1 MKLNTKKIA
10 AIISAAAVA
19 GTFVSV
25 LALNASGTYS
35 ASITSVPSDIVSA
48 TVSYCDMEWATGST
62 DAKVTV
68 SNGSAVVEN
77 LSDSGYYTVKFC
89 TKEAEVG
96 MASFFL
102 GNSGKVYAYE
112 YAYDEALDEYKP
124 TYTETSAVEY
134 EENEYGRLLDISG
147 DGKVELFEIPSE
159 AETAIIYV
167 DTGDYFYGEIEQKI
181 DVNEDGTLTLSGF
194 GTAGDYLIDFYNG
207 DNSSLGSVSFYM
219 DENCV
224 TSIMT
229 YEYNSETKQWEEV
242 YVPVDTFNFM
252 EYAEGDI
259 GSTGEEGV
267 ESYTV
272 TIQNVPDTAAKAEV
286 QCVNAEMESVAS
298 YASVSLP
305 GDGTAVAEG
314 MSSGYY
320 TFNFYDADYNCIGY
334 TTFYLDSE
342 GVTYT
347 YDAASVVDTLV
358 YNELESAPEYEYG
371 DMSVEI
377 YDVPEEIDFV
387 EARYYYG
394 EEEDETILF
403 EPEISSV
410 YTTPLTISGL
420 GMTGSYKL
428 NFYVDGEIRGNAEF
442 YLDADGKVYIP
453 YFEYNDSTQQWEET
467 LVEAETLY
475 YYVNN
480 DILSADNYSYGSTKL
495 TLTNVPADVQYAEV
509 IDYEADESFTAG
521 LPIFPDVTIGDN
533 GVVTIN
539 NFGEEG
545 YYEID
550 LLKEDG
556 VTKAGYVFICI
567 DSDMNIYHLEYNI
580 NPDTFQVETARTQTS
595 VITLTEYTSS
605 TVDYVSGDLEVTV
618 YDAPVIAN
626 RILVTCNAADGTYAY
641 FEDYVQV
648 ASDGTAVLSG
658 LGMEGDYTVTFMSD
672 KTYLGTA
679 SFYLSDDG
687 SIYDAVYVKNDDG
700 SISAE
705 LNTLSKVVFEADD
718 SVITYDVG
726 DFDFSGSISI
736 SDIIALQKY
745 LLNIKPLTA
754 SQYNAADLNG
764 DGRINIM
771 DMTLL
776 KRIVKEK

>member
-1 MKLNTKKIA
+1 MKNKQKKIFA
-10 AIISAAAVA
+10 VVTASVAAA
-19 GTFVSV
+19 G
-25 LALNASGTYS
+25 
-35 ASITSVPSDIVSA
+35 IVSA
-48 TVSYCDMEWATGST
+48 VSLGASGAYEGTIVSVPNDVVAASVSFNDMQWNVQSTKATVSVSSGNAT
-62 DAKVTV
+62 
-68 SNGSAVVEN
+68 VEN
-77 LSDSGYYTVKFC
+77 MTESGYYTVVFN
-89 TKEAEVG
+89 TETAEVG
-96 MASFFL
+96 TASFFL
-102 GNSGKVYAYE
+102 GNSGKMYNYE
-112 YAYDEALDEYKP
+112 YVYNELENEYIP
-124 TYTETSAVEY
+124 SYTEVSSVAY
-134 EENEYGRLLDISG
+134 EENEFHRLLDISG
-147 DGKVELFEIPSE
+147 DVEVNVLDVPE
-159 AETAIIYV
+159 ETSVVQLYV
-167 DTGDYFYGEIEQKI
+167 TVDETNYGETKKDISVDSDGKAVIENLG
-181 DVNEDGTLTLSGF
+181 V
-194 GTAGDYLIDFYNG
+194 AGDYLADFYSTDG
-207 DNSSLGSVSFYM
+207 SALGFVSFYL
-219 DENCV
+219 DNAGKVYIEN
-224 TSIMT
+224 S
-229 YEYNSETKQWEEV
+229 EYNSATKQWETV
-242 YVPVDTFNFM
+242 YVEVSDL
-252 EYAEGDI
+252 YYVAYGSGDVGSIDAEEID
-259 GSTGEEGV
+259 
-267 ESYTV
+267 SYSV
-272 TIQNVPDTAAKAEV
+272 TIQNVPDTAAKVEV

-320 TFNFYDADYNCIGY
+320 TFNFYNADYNIIGY
-334 TTFYLDSE
+334 TTFYLDDE

-347 YDAASVVDTLV
+347 YDAASVIDTIV
-358 YNELESAPEYEYG
+358 YNELEAAPEYEYG

-453 YFEYNDSTQQWEET
+453 YFEYNDSTQQWEES

-495 TLTNVPADVQYAEV
+495 TITNVPADVEYAEV

-533 GVVTIN
+533 GVVAVN

-550 LLKEDG
+550 LLKGDG
-556 VTKAGYVFICI
+556 VTKAGYVFIYI

-580 NPDTFQVETARTQTS
+580 NPDTFQVETTRTQTS

-679 SFYLSDDG
+679 TFYLSADG

-705 LNTLSKVVFEADD
+705 LNALSKVVFEADN
-718 SVITYDVG
+718 SVITYEVG

-771 DMTLL
+771 DMMVL
-776 KRIVKEK
+776 KKIVQEN